1 MSDEIVIA
9 TKNLGKLNEF
19 SSLLNNHF
27 KKIYSLIDFESI
39 PEIVEDGKTFS
50 ENALKKARVVCS
62 HLERITLAD
71 DSGLVVDSLGGEPGI
86 YSARYAGDCVTDDEN
101 IDKLLYRLEGVQ
113 DRKARFVCDLALVY
127 PSGEEFVF
135 EGICEGLILDEKR
148 NGGGFGYDP
157 VFFIPQIKKTMAEIS
172 SEQKN
177 KISHR
182 SNAVKKL
189 IKYLKSEI

>member
-1 MSDEIVIA
+1 MSDEIIIA

-27 KKIYSLIDFESI
+27 KKIYSLIDFDSI

-71 DSGLVVDSLGGEPGI
+71 DSGLVVDSLGDEPGI
-86 YSARYAGDCVTDDEN
+86 YSARYAGDSATDDKN
-101 IDKLLYRLEGVQ
+101 IDKLLFRLEGVQ

-127 PSGEEFVF
+127 PNGKEFVF
-135 EGICEGLILDEKR
+135 EGICEGLIIKEKR
-148 NGGGFGYDP
+148 GGGGFGYDP